1 MTPKLINPSFYLC
14 LMLSGL
20 ILVCYSPNL
29 TAQEGSSAPFMIG
42 VNIVYDNNNIPQD
55 PDYEDANGQGNI
67 DKYDFYFDISS
78 IRLGFNA
85 VHGKPKTGNDQIRLQ
100 SNAYY
105 LAYRAST
112 VDSGSSWDLFLMG
125 GLAYVLS
132 EIHLDEEI
140 LHTSNDMG
148 WLMGAGAL
156 YFFQDVIW
164 MGVQLLDIS
173 AQAEFG
179 GDRTASGSRQFQ
191 LVFRYPL

>member
-1 MTPKLINPSFYLC
+1 MTLKNYRYP
-14 LMLSGL
+14 L
-20 ILVCYSPNL
+20 ILVLSALLAFYGDSMAV
-29 TAQEGSSAPFMIG
+29 AQEGGSSSSFMIG

-67 DKYDFYFDISS
+67 DKYDFYFDITSF
-78 IRLGFNA
+78 RLGFNA
-85 VHGKPKTGNDQIRLQ
+85 VHGKPKNGNDQIRLQ

-112 VDSGSSWDLFLMG
+112 MADGSSWDLYLMG
-125 GLAYVLS
+125 GIAYVLG

-140 LHTSNDMG
+140 QHTSNDMG
-148 WLMGAGAL
+148 WLLGTGVL
-156 YFFQDVIW
+156 YLFQDTFWV
-164 MGVQLLDIS
+164 GLQLLDIS

-179 GDRTASGSRQFQ
+179 GEKSASGSRQFQ